1 MQTGLQSASIQIP
14 RKKFDLLTIFKNLI
28 VRSARLGESSVRPS
42 AIFQALRGD
51 FLRLRFRPDRH
62 HSVEIIECPGLSLN
76 QQDLNALV
84 KDCRAV
90 VASCLNGNQ
99 LEYGLFAPGGAAWD
113 RSVIT
118 LVRSTD
124 DGRPI
129 AFNAM
134 PLLPVMRGGQASHVL
149 HLGLVMV
156 DPRER
161 GGGLSWILYGLT
173 CFALFVRG
181 GLRPLWISSVTQV
194 PAVVG
199 MVAETFDQVYPGQ
212 AGTAP
217 SFAHRYLAH
226 QIMAGERAAF
236 GVGDDAGFDPEAQV
250 ITNAYTGGSENLKKS
265 FAVAAKHREARYN
278 MFCAAALNY
287 DRGDD
292 VLQIGQLDLGSARRF
307 LARSVPRGAL
317 PQLAAQGL
325 MIGVQAV
332 LAPLLQWLD
341 ADTPL
346 GRLRPAR

>member
-1 MQTGLQSASIQIP
+1 MGPS
-14 RKKFDLLTIFKNLI
+14 TII
-28 VRSARLGESSVRPS
+28 
-42 AIFQALRGD
+42 QALRGD
-51 FLRLRFRPDRH
+51 FLRLRFRPDRSH
-62 HSVEIIECPGLSLN
+62 IVEIIERPGLWLERSALE
-76 QQDLNALV
+76 DLVIA
-84 KDCRAV
+84 CRGV
-90 VASCLNGNQ
+90 VAACLGGRQ
-99 LEYGLFAPGGAAWD
+99 LDYGLFAPGGAAWD

-118 LVRSTD
+118 VVRRAG
-124 DGRPI
+124 DGKAI

-134 PLLPVMRGGQASHVL
+134 PLLPVARGGQAAHVL

-156 DPRER
+156 DPGER

-212 AGTAP
+212 AGTPA
-217 SFAHRYLAH
+217 SFAHRHLAH
-226 QIMAGERAAF
+226 QIMAGERDAF
-236 GVGDDAGFDPEAQV
+236 GVGDDAGFDPDAQI
-250 ITNAYTGGSENLKKS
+250 ITNAYTGGSDNLKKS
-265 FAVAAKHREARYN
+265 LAVAAKHRDECYN
-278 MFCAAALNY
+278 RFCAAALNY

-292 VLQIGQLDLGSARRF
+292 VLQIGRLDIGTARRF
-307 LARSVPRGAL
+307 LARSVPRSAL

-332 LAPLLQWLD
+332 IAPLLQWLD
-341 ADTPL
+341 ADRPL